1 MINIHILQSYLKA
14 NIISHSL
21 LQDIIMGQWK
31 YNLVFLSKR
40 KTFQPSQALLMLNK
54 KVTQTTIIYIIQGKS
69 ASKHLIGHISVS
81 VI

>member
-1 MINIHILQSYLKA
+1 MHILQSYLKA
-14 NIISHSL
+14 NIISHSF

-31 YNLVFLSKR
+31 YYNLVFLSKW

-69 ASKHLIGHISVS
+69 VSKHLIGHISVS